1 MYIKA
6 ENKIEVSIWVILT
19 IVGVFMAVLDT
30 TIVDIMIPRLQ
41 GPLSTDL
48 YGVQWVITAYMI
60 AAAIAFLV
68 THPIIKL
75 IGNKNTYI
83 LGIILFTI
91 FSFLCGISNSLG
103 FMIFS
108 RAIQGFSE
116 ALILV
121 SAKVM
126 IFNYFPPEKKGI
138 AMGVFALGVAFAPAI
153 GPTLGGYL
161 TQYFSWRSAFFIN
174 VPIGIVLA
182 IFGSLLLP
190 DRDKREIPTI
200 NILSLLFLSIAT
212 ISLLVLLSK
221 GQEYG
226 WLNSSFIVYLI
237 FITIFSTLFFA
248 INEIFSKHKLFEYR
262 LFKNYHF
269 TIGALIF
276 MILFG
281 FSMYQYFYLLPYF
294 YEHIKGLPSSVAGLG
309 ILGFGI
315 WIGIF
320 SIVAGVLVDKFSP
333 SITLSIA
340 GILYLISTLFLI
352 PTINYYTPFH
362 MAIIKTMLFG
372 VSLGMFFAPI
382 TVLILHNSGKYQ
394 EQSVVI
400 TDYLRFIGAGFGT
413 AIATN
418 DLVYF
423 TNKNFEG
430 INTFQNQYLTT
441 FIINQLQSLYSYA
454 GNVLFSTYE
463 QFMAMNYGYNSIWIH
478 AALWG
483 ILGSFL
489 IFMLLLKKEN
499 PLS

>member
-6 ENKIEVSIWVILT
+6 SNKIELSIWVVLT
-19 IVGVFMAVLDT
+19 IIGVFMAVLDT
-30 TIVDIMIPRLQ
+30 TIVDIMVPRLQ

-48 YGVQWVITAYMI
+48 YGVQWVITSYMI
-60 AAAIAFLV
+60 AAAFGFLV
-68 THPIIKL
+68 THPIIKF

-83 LGIILFTI
+83 VGIAIFTI

-103 FMIFS
+103 FMIFA
-108 RAIQGFSE
+108 RALQGFAE

-126 IFNYFPPEKKGI
+126 IFNYFPREKKGI
-138 AMGVFALGVAFAPAI
+138 AMGIFALGVAFAPAI

-161 TQYFSWRSAFFIN
+161 TEYFSWRSAFFVN
-174 VPIGIVLA
+174 VPIGVILV
-182 IFGSLLLP
+182 IFGLLLLP
-190 DRDKREIPTI
+190 DKSKREIPKI
-200 NILSLLFLSIAT
+200 NIFSLLFLTIAT
-212 ISLLVLLSK
+212 VSLLVLLSK
-221 GQEYG
+221 GQQYG

-237 FITIFSTLFFA
+237 FITIISTLFFA
-248 INEIFSKHKLFEYR
+248 ISEIVSNIKIFEYA

-276 MILFG
+276 MTLFG

-309 ILGFGI
+309 VLGFGI

-320 SIVAGVLVDKFSP
+320 SIVAGKLVDKFSP
-333 SITLSIA
+333 SFTLAIA
-340 GILYLISTLFLI
+340 GILYLISTLILI
-352 PTINYYTPFH
+352 PTINYYTPFYI
-362 MAIIKTMLFG
+362 AVIKTMLFG
-372 VSLGMFFAPI
+372 IALGMFFAPI
-382 TVLILHNSGKYQ
+382 TVLILNNSGKFQ

-418 DLVYF
+418 DLIYF
-423 TNKNFEG
+423 TEEKFNAISEL
-430 INTFQNQYLTT
+430 QNQTLTNV
-441 FIINQLQSLYSYA
+441 IVSKLHALY
-454 GNVLFSTYE
+454 GIMGEVLFAE
-463 QFMAMNYGYNSIWIH
+463 FEKFMAMNYGYSSVWMH

-483 ILGSFL
+483 ILGVAF
-489 IFMLLLKKEN
+489 IFMLLLKKEKN
-499 PLS
+499 

>member
-6 ENKIEVSIWVILT
+6 SNKIELAIWVILT

-30 TIVDIMIPRLQ
+30 TIVDVMIPRLQ

-60 AAAIAFLV
+60 AAALAFLV
-68 THPIIKL
+68 THPIIKF

-83 LGIILFTI
+83 LGIILFTS
-91 FSFLCGISNSLG
+91 FSFFCGVSNSLE

-108 RAIQGFSE
+108 RAIQGFGE

-161 TQYFSWRSAFFIN
+161 TQYLSWRSAFFIN
-174 VPIGIVLA
+174 VPIGIVLV

-190 DRDKREIPTI
+190 DKSKRETPNI

-212 ISLLVLLSK
+212 VALLVLLSK
-221 GQEYG
+221 GQQYG

-237 FITIFSTLFFA
+237 FTTIFATLFFA
-248 INEIFSKHKLFEYR
+248 INEIFSRHKLFEYS

-281 FSMYQYFYLLPYF
+281 FSMFQYFYLLPYF
-294 YEHIKGLPSSVAGLG
+294 YEHIKGLPSSVAGIG
-309 ILGFGI
+309 VLGFGI

-320 SIVAGVLVDKFSP
+320 SIVAGKLVDKFSP

-340 GILYLISTLFLI
+340 GVLYLISTIFLI
-352 PTINYYTPFH
+352 PTINYYTPFY
-362 MAIIKTMLFG
+362 MAVIKTMLFG

-382 TVLILHNSGKYQ
+382 TVLILNNSGRFQ

-430 INTFQNQYLTT
+430 INTFQNQTLTNS
-441 FIINQLQSLYSYA
+441 ILSQLHLLYAEA
-454 GNVLFSTYE
+454 GNVLFSQYE
-463 QFMAMNYGYNSIWIH
+463 QFMAMNYGYKEIWLH
-478 AALWG
+478 AAFWG
-483 ILGSFL
+483 VLGSIL
-489 IFMLLLKKEN
+489 IFMLLLKKERKI
-499 PLS
+499 

>member
-6 ENKIEVSIWVILT
+6 SNKIELSIWVLLT

-30 TIVDIMIPRLQ
+30 TIVDVMVPRLQ

-48 YGVQWVITAYMI
+48 YGAQWVITSFMI
-60 AAAIAFLV
+60 AAALGFIV

-83 LGIILFTI
+83 LGIAIFTI
-91 FSFLCGISNSLG
+91 FSLFCGVSDSLG
-103 FMIFS
+103 FIIFS
-108 RAIQGFSE
+108 RIFQGFGE
-116 ALILV
+116 ALIMV

-126 IFNYFPPEKKGI
+126 VFNYFPPQKRGI
-138 AMGVFALGVAFAPAI
+138 AMGIFALGVAFAPAV

-174 VPIGIVLA
+174 VPIGVILI
-182 IFGSLLLP
+182 IFGALLLP
-190 DRDKREIPTI
+190 DKSKREIPKI
-200 NILSLLFLSIAT
+200 NILSLIFLSIST
-212 ISLLVLLSK
+212 VSLLVLLSK
-221 GQEYG
+221 GQQYG

-248 INEIFSKHKLFEYR
+248 INEILSEITVFEYS

-276 MILFG
+276 MVLFG
-281 FSMYQYFYLLPYF
+281 FSMFQYFYLLPYF
-294 YEHIKGLPSSVAGLG
+294 YEHIKRLPSSVAGIG
-309 ILGFGI
+309 VLGFGI

-320 SIVAGVLVDKFSP
+320 SIVAGKLVDKFSP
-333 SITLSIA
+333 SFTLTIA
-340 GILYLISTLFLI
+340 GILYLISTLILI

-362 MAIIKTMLFG
+362 IAVIKTMLFG
-372 VSLGMFFAPI
+372 IALGMFFAPI
-382 TVLILHNSGKYQ
+382 TVLILNNSGKFK
-394 EQSVVI
+394 EQSIVI

-423 TNKNFEG
+423 TEEKFNAISEL
-430 INTFQNQYLTT
+430 QNQTLTYSILSKLHT
-441 FIINQLQSLYSYA
+441 LYSEM
-454 GNVLFSTYE
+454 GDVLFGQYE
-463 QFMAMNYGYNSIWIH
+463 HFMAMNYGYNSVWMH
-478 AALWG
+478 AGLWG
-483 ILGSFL
+483 ILGVIF
-489 IFMLLLKKEN
+489 IFMLLLKKERN
-499 PLS
+499 I